1 MIRDKK
7 KKTDQNSLHLSA
19 KSETY
24 TWKKK
29 IKFSIAKDFKH
40 LVSNTLKKQFK
51 KFSCALP

>member
-29 IKFSIAKDFKH
+29 IKFPIAKDFKH